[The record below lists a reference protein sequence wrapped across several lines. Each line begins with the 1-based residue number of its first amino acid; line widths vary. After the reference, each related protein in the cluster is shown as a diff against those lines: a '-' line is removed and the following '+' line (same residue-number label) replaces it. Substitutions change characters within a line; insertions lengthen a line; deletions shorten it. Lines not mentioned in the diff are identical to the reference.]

1 MAANALN
8 LEREI
13 VITRILD
20 APRKLVFEA
29 WTHPRHLV
37 QWWGPA
43 GFTNPVC
50 EMDVRPGGTWYIVMR
65 GPDGSEY
72 PGGGVYREI
81 VPPERLV
88 FTNNAFDPAGKVI
101 LEGHTT
107 VTFADEGRKTKLVLT
122 TRAKALDDYTARF
135 LAGMEAGWTQSM
147 ERLAQHVT
155 ADRSIVATRVFDA
168 PRELVFDAFTDPE
181 HISNWWGPRGFTTT
195 TYEMDVRPGGIW
207 RHTMHGPDGAD
218 YENEII
224 YVEVARPALIVYDHI
239 SKPLFR
245 STIGFEDHCGKT
257 RLTMHMLFATAEERE
272 WVARTHGA
280 VEGAQQTLARLA
292 ELLAAGQ
299 QPNSA
304 R

>member
-29 WTHPRHLV
+29 WTDPRHLA

-50 EMDVRPGGTWYIVMR
+50 EMDVRPGGAWYIVMR

-72 PGGGVYREI
+72 PGGGVYQEI

-88 FTNNAFDPAGKVI
+88 FSNNALDPHGKVI

-122 TRAKALDDYTARF
+122 TRARGLQDYTARF
-135 LAGMEAGWTQSM
+135 LAGMEQGWTQSM

-155 ADRSIVATRVFDA
+155 ADRSI
-168 PRELVFDAFTDPE
+168 
-181 HISNWWGPRGFTTT
+181 H
-195 TYEMDVRPGGIW
+195 
-207 RHTMHGPDGAD
+207 
-218 YENEII
+218 
-224 YVEVARPALIVYDHI
+224 DH
-239 SKPLFR
+239 
-245 STIGFEDHCGKT
+245 
-257 RLTMHMLFATAEERE
+257 
-272 WVARTHGA
+272 
-280 VEGAQQTLARLA
+280 
-292 ELLAAGQ
+292 
-299 QPNSA
+299 NS
-304 R
+304 